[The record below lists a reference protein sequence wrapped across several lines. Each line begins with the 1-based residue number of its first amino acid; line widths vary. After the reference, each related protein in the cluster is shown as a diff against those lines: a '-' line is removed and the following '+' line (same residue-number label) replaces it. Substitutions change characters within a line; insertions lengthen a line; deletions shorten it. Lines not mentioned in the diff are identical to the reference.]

1 MPYHC
6 ALCGPACAANPTEN
20 GKKPMM
26 EAPRVLLAQI
36 YVSGA
41 FVMSCTGHPTRAL
54 KQTDARCSIAMQPK
68 VALWQGELAVADH
81 VGRGC

>member
-1 MPYHC
+1 
-6 ALCGPACAANPTEN
+6 
-20 GKKPMM
+20 MM

-41 FVMSCTGHPTRAL
+41 FVMSCTGHPYARAL
-54 KQTDARCSIAMQPK
+54 KQSDARCSSAMQPK
-68 VALWQGELAVADH
+68 AALWQGELAVADH